1 MKRTKILWIAFLLG
15 LSVLAI
21 LCCGGSLLAFG
32 RMTGSHQALTF
43 LGPEGV
49 ALIEAKG
56 IVTTDSYSSPF
67 VIASRTLVETLR
79 SADKNPRV
87 AAILLYINS
96 PGGDAVA
103 SDEVYR
109 ALKALKKPTVA
120 YLGDI
125 AASGAYY
132 IACGADKIVAHPA
145 TLTGSIGVIV
155 EMPNAQKLM
164 EKLGLE
170 VVVIKSG
177 PHKDVGNFYRSL
189 TEEEKAYL
197 QELVNRVHK
206 MFVEV
211 IVRERGLPEEKLKP
225 IADGRLILG
234 EDALKFGL
242 VDKLGSFDDALRL
255 AGELGGLEGEPHIIR
270 YRIAPSFIENLLYE
284 IRNLLPVTTSPK
296 LMFIYR

>member
-1 MKRTKILWIAFLLG
+1 MKRTKILWITLLLG

-32 RMTGSHQALTF
+32 RTRGSPQALTF

-49 ALIEAKG
+49 ALIEVKG
-56 IVTTDSYSSPF
+56 VVTTDSYSSPF

-79 SADKNPRV
+79 SADENPRV
-87 AAILLYINS
+87 AAILLYVNS

-155 EMPNAQKLM
+155 EMPNAQKFM
-164 EKLGLE
+164 ERLGLE

-189 TEEEKAYL
+189 TEEEKAYW
-197 QELVNRVHK
+197 QELVNRVHE
-206 MFVEV
+206 MFLEV

-255 AGELGGLEGEPHIIR
+255 AGELGGIEGEPRIIR
-270 YRIAPSFIENLLYE
+270 YRIAPSFIESLLYE
-284 IRNLLPVTTSPK
+284 IRNLLPVTPFPR
-296 LMFIYR
+296 LMFVYK